1 MRFEIPRIVYAALS
15 RSLEGVPVS
24 DEPFL
29 LRFIGDSFLLES
41 FALRLC
47 CTDNKHGDL
56 R

>member
-29 LRFIGDSFLLES
+29 LRFIGDSFL
-41 FALRLC
+41 ALRLC